1 MSPKTPPSAASTS
14 PLRAWASAG
23 VLGGGCSA
31 ASGATTDSVTGISLI
46 ARRSSV
52 VRSAVHRRASRPPSL
67 DLLSTGSDEQ
77 RCADE
82 DLAAVGAVGVPSPVR
97 IPFDPEP
104 VMDLGVVPFA
114 HEPGVLQRRL
124 AAVEPVDEMMDVA
137 PVRRG
142 RAAGEHAVPVPLFDR
157 PADVRWHDPL

>member
-1 MSPKTPPSAASTS
+1 MSPKTTPSAASTS

-82 DLAAVGAVGVPSPVR
+82 DLAAVGAVGAPSPVR
-97 IPFDPEP
+97 ISLDPEP
-104 VMDLGVVPFA
+104 VMHLGVVPFA
-114 HEPGVLQRRL
+114 DQPGVLQGRL
-124 AAVEPVDEMMDVA
+124 AAVEPVDEMMDVGLA
-137 PVRRG
+137 PNPRT
-142 RAAGEHAVPVPLFDR
+142 AMC
-157 PADVRWHDPL
+157 